1 LEKEIDPGIYMIVKA
16 KRLAFI
22 LEQLDHNNYCI
33 IDNVFPCELSL
44 SLYQR
49 LNDLYNKGTFK
60 EATIGK
66 DRILDKSVRSDK
78 IYWWNL
84 FDLQYCEKKYIKYL
98 KFFQK
103 IFNRRFYIGTNRI
116 EVFYSIYEQGTFY
129 TKHYDNF
136 KNSNKRKITFITYLN
151 KEWKKYST
159 TNGELVIYE
168 GDKEIFVEP
177 LFNRTVI
184 FFSEFVLHEVLPA
197 TQTRFAITSWFYT
210 GFSYL

>member
-1 LEKEIDPGIYMIVKA
+1 MMVKA

-22 LEQLDHNNYCI
+22 LDQLDHYNYCI
-33 IDNVFPCELSL
+33 IDELFPAKLSL
-44 SLYQR
+44 GLYQR
-49 LNDLYNKGTFK
+49 LNDLSNKGTFK

-66 DRILDKSVRSDK
+66 DRRLDKSIRSDK

-84 FDLQYCEKKYIKYL
+84 YDLEYWENKYIKYL
-98 KFFQK
+98 KFFQM
-103 IFNRRFYIGTNRI
+103 IFNRRFYTGTNSL
-116 EVFYSIYEQGTFY
+116 EVFYSIYEPGTFY

-136 KNSNKRKITFITYLN
+136 KNSKKRKITFITYLN
-151 KEWKKYST
+151 KEWKKFNT

-168 GDKEIFVEP
+168 DDKEIVVEP

-197 TQTRFAITSWFYT
+197 TQTRFAITSWFNQNVHV
-210 GFSYL
+210 